1 MNLAHYFTAF
11 HPEQLAKWQK
21 ISHALSE
28 KTTFHAPDQFPDFEQ
43 AQLAIIGVP
52 TASKGNE
59 FSTLAPDAIRD
70 QFYRLF
76 PSENFLP
83 LMVDLGNIITKS
95 SLYSSAEALE
105 DVVFFLLK
113 KGITPIIL
121 GGGQDL
127 IYPVFKAH
135 ARADKRINLLTIH
148 PKIQEDHLT
157 SIFLDKHLHEYSNLS
172 HQQYLTSPAFTQF
185 IQKKNWTTL
194 RLGELHQDLKLAEPL
209 IRNADFIS
217 VNINAVR
224 AVEAPGT
231 AEAYPSGLYPEE
243 ICKLMHYAGMSEKV
257 QSLGIY
263 EVNPFLDNVSGTTSM
278 LAAQMIWHFMD
289 GFFQRQGDY
298 PAQSIA
304 NCTEYCVHFS
314 ESFAEDDFSE
324 IVFYKSL
331 KSDRWWIKIPQLEH
345 LPNYEKHYLFPCT
358 YADYQEALK
367 GNMPHQFLRV
377 MQKYKEKIEF

>member
-1 MNLAHYFTAF
+1 MNLVHYFKPF
-11 HPEQLAKWQK
+11 HPEQLAKWQQ
-21 ISHALSE
+21 ISHAISE
-28 KTTFHAPDQFPDFEQ
+28 KMTFYTPDQFPDLEQ
-43 AQLAIIGVP
+43 VQLAIVGVP

-59 FSTLAPDAIRD
+59 FSTLAPDAIRS

-76 PSENFLP
+76 PSEKFLP

-113 KGITPIIL
+113 KGIMPIIL

-127 IYPVFKAH
+127 TYPVFKAH
-135 ARADKRINLLTIH
+135 ARVDKRVNLLTIN
-148 PKIQEDHLT
+148 PKIEEDHLT
-157 SIFLDKHLHEYSNLS
+157 SIFLDQHLQDYSNLA
-172 HQQYLTSPAFTQF
+172 HQQYLISPDFTQF
-185 IQKKNWTTL
+185 IQKKNWATL
-194 RLGELHQDLKLAEPL
+194 RLGELHQDLKLSEPL
-209 IRNADFIS
+209 IRNANLIS
-217 VNINAVR
+217 VNISAVR

-278 LAAQMIWHFMD
+278 LAGQMIWHFMD

-298 PAQSIA
+298 PAQSIG
-304 NCTEYCVHFS
+304 NCMEYCVHFS
-314 ESFAEDDFSE
+314 ESFGGDNFSE

-331 KSDRWWIKIPQLEH
+331 KSDRWWVKIPQLEN
-345 LPNYEKHYLFPCT
+345 LPHYEKHYLLPCT
-358 YADYQEALK
+358 YADYEEALK
-367 GNMPHQFLRV
+367 GAVPKCFLRMTEMAFV
-377 MQKYKEKIEF
+377 